1 MRSAQRVL
9 ACAAVLIVC
18 AFVDR
23 AGSFMQFGAA
33 VLVGDREVFAGE
45 PANYARPG
53 TVYIYRK
60 GATLSDSWREVA
72 TLTAPDAIVGDAFGS
87 SLALGEGR
95 LFVGAGPQAV
105 HVFEK
110 RDTTWTL
117 AGTVAAKSVPGENVR
132 FGKAV
137 AAAGEYLFVGREPVN
152 LSGRGRGAIFPQPG
166 GTPGQPPPPMPA
178 GAVYVFKRDS
188 SGAFAYATT
197 LTFAGSNTAGDNFGH
212 SLAAAGGMLLVGA
225 SGYATRMG
233 VVHEFGLG
241 SDGTWTF
248 QRSFAPV
255 SVQANDLFGAQLSLV
270 GEFAMVS
277 APGDQSRYGAVYV
290 FRRIAQ
296 GGRAGGPPA
305 DPPLMIADGPAPAGN
320 FTWRELTRLGAPVAL
335 RADRFGTSL
344 AADEREI
351 WVGAPGGGAGRVY
364 AFPTAVEGPVVGPPR
379 LVGPSWVEPAGIG
392 GSVSLRAGIAAVGA
406 AGFSDGVG
414 GLFIYERDSSGVWR
428 EHPVITT
435 PLDEIPAMTGAERRC
450 SGAGK
455 VEIFDCGATNLLAFL
470 PPSRLSATGKF
481 AEMSSIWGWTDSTT
495 KQEWAIIGRADGTT
509 FVDITAPSRPITV
522 ADLPLTE
529 GARPSFW
536 REIKV
541 YKDHAYIVS
550 DGSGPHGVQIFDL
563 TRLRTMKPQ
572 PNGLPQ
578 KVTADAIYRNV
589 ASVHNI
595 VINEDSGFMYPVGS
609 NGGGNTCGGGLHMVD
624 IREPKSPKF
633 VGCHSDTSTGMAKT
647 GYSHDA
653 VCVTYKG
660 PDKRYKG
667 REICIGSNETAI
679 SIADVTDKVNTKTL
693 SRSTYPNVAYTHQG
707 WFDESQRYFYVND
720 EGDEIVGSV
729 KKTRTLIWDLEDL
742 ENPRFAKEHLGVES
756 ATDHNLFIKG
766 TLMYQANY
774 RSGLRVLSI
783 SDPLNPKEVAYFDT
797 APYHPN
803 TPGFNGAWS
812 VYPFF
817 KSGTIIVS
825 SMEQGLFIVRTADR

>member
-1 MRSAQRVL
+1 MRSLQRVL
-9 ACAAVLIVC
+9 ACVAVLIVC
-18 AFVDR
+18 AFADR
-23 AGSFMQFGAA
+23 AASFMQFGAA

-45 PANYARPG
+45 PANNARPG

-60 GATLSDSWREVA
+60 GANLSDAWREVA
-72 TLTAPDAIVGDAFGS
+72 TLTAPDATVGDAFGS

-95 LFVGAGPQAV
+95 LFVGAGPLSV

-110 RDTTWTL
+110 RDTTWTF
-117 AGTVAAKSVPGENVR
+117 AGTIAAKGVPGDNVR
-132 FGKAV
+132 FGRAL
-137 AAAGEYLFVGREPVN
+137 AAAGEYLFIGREPVN
-152 LSGRGRGAIFPQPG
+152 LSERGRGAFFPQPG
-166 GTPGQPPPPMPA
+166 AAANQPPPPMPA
-178 GAVYVFKRDS
+178 GAVYVFKRNA
-188 SGAFAYATT
+188 SGAFAHAAT
-197 LTFAGSNTAGDNFGH
+197 LTASGSDTAGDNFGH
-212 SLAAAGGMLLVGA
+212 AVAAAGGMLLVSA
-225 SGYATRMG
+225 SGHATRTG
-233 VVHEFGLG
+233 IVHEFGLG
-241 SDGTWTF
+241 SDGAWTSP
-248 QRSFAPV
+248 RSFTPLSA
-255 SVQANDLFGAQLSLV
+255 QTNDLFGAQISMA
-270 GEFAMVS
+270 GEFALVS
-277 APGDQSRYGAVYV
+277 APGDQSRYGSVYV
-290 FRRIAQ
+290 FQRLQQ
-296 GGRAGGPPA
+296 GGRAGGAPAPAPPA
-305 DPPLMIADGPAPAGN
+305 GQAPAGN
-320 FTWRELTRLGAPVAL
+320 FTWREFSRLTAPVATM
-335 RADRFGTSL
+335 ADRFGTAV
-344 AADEREI
+344 AADDREI
-351 WVGAPGGGAGRVY
+351 WVGAPGGGPGRVY
-364 AFPTAVEGPVVGPPR
+364 AFTAGGTGVLAGSTRVVSPG
-379 LVGPSWVEPAGIG
+379 WVEPAGIG
-392 GSVSLRAGIAAVGA
+392 GAVSLRGGVAAVGA
-406 AGFSDGVG
+406 AGFDTGAGGV
-414 GLFIYERDSSGVWR
+414 LIYERDQFGAWR
-428 EHPVITT
+428 EHPIITT

-481 AEMSSIWGWTDSTT
+481 SEMSSIWGWTDVAT
-495 KQEWAIIGRADGTT
+495 KQEWAIIGRADGAT

-522 ADLPLTE
+522 ADLPMTE

-563 TRLRTMKPQ
+563 TRLRAMKPQ

-578 KVTADAIYRNV
+578 KVAPDAIYRNV

-679 SIADVTDKVNTKTL
+679 SIADVTDKANTKTL

-742 ENPRFAKEHLGVES
+742 ENPRFAKEHLGVEA
-756 ATDHNLFIKG
+756 ATDHNLYIKG

-783 SDPLNPKEVAYFDT
+783 SDPLNPKEIAYFDT
-797 APYHPN
+797 APFHPN

-817 KSGTIIVS
+817 KSGTIVVS
-825 SMEQGLFIVRTADR
+825 SIEQGLFIVRTADR

>member
-1 MRSAQRVL
+1 
-9 ACAAVLIVC
+9 VLIVC
-18 AFVDR
+18 AFADR
-23 AGSFMQFGAA
+23 AGSFMQFGTA

-45 PANYARPG
+45 PANHARPG

-60 GATLSDSWREVA
+60 GASVADPWREVA
-72 TLTAPDAIVGDAFGS
+72 TITAPDGKVGDAFGS

-95 LFVGAGPQAV
+95 LFVGAGPLAV

-110 RDTTWTL
+110 RDSAWTF
-117 AGTVAAKSVPGENVR
+117 AGTVAAKGVPGENVR
-132 FGKAV
+132 FGRAL
-137 AAAGEYLFVGREPVN
+137 AATGEYVFIGREPVN
-152 LSGRGRGAIFPQPG
+152 LSGRGRGPIFPQPG
-166 GTPGQPPPPMPA
+166 AAANQPPPALPA
-178 GAVYVFKRDS
+178 GAVYVFKRS
-188 SGAFAYATT
+188 ASGAFEHAAT
-197 LTFAGSNTAGDNFGH
+197 LTASGSETAGDNFGH
-212 SLAAAGGMLLVGA
+212 AVAASGSMLLVGA
-225 SGYATRMG
+225 SGHATRTG
-233 VVHEFGLG
+233 TVHEYALG
-241 SDGTWTF
+241 ADGAWSF
-248 QRSFAPV
+248 QRNFTALSA
-255 SVQANDLFGAQLSLV
+255 QTNDLFGAQLSLV
-270 GEFAMVS
+270 GELAVVS
-277 APGDQSRYGAVYV
+277 APGDLSRYGAVYV

-305 DPPLMIADGPAPAGN
+305 APAAGAQAPAGN
-320 FTWRELTRLGAPVAL
+320 FTWRELTRLGAPVGT
-335 RADRFGTSL
+335 RADRFGSSV

-351 WVGAPGGGAGRVY
+351 WVGAPGGAGQVY
-364 AFPTAVEGPVVGPPR
+364 AFSITAEGPALAPPR
-379 LVGPSWVEPAGIG
+379 LVGPSWVEPAAVG
-392 GSVSLRAGIAAVGA
+392 GSVSLRGGVAAVGA
-406 AGFSDGVG
+406 AGFSDGAG
-414 GLFIYERDSSGVWR
+414 GLFIYERDPSGVWR
-428 EHPVITT
+428 EHPVLTA

-481 AEMSSIWGWTDSTT
+481 AEMSSIWGWTDSST

-509 FVDITAPSRPITV
+509 FVDITAPARPITV

-667 REICIGSNETAI
+667 REICVGSNETAI
-679 SIADVTDKVNTKTL
+679 SIADVTDKANTKTI

-742 ENPRFAKEHLGVES
+742 ETPRFAKEHLGVEE

-766 TLMYQANY
+766 ALMYQANY

-797 APYHPN
+797 APYHAN

-817 KSGTIIVS
+817 RSGTIVVS
-825 SMEQGLFIVRTADR
+825 SIEQGLFIVRTADR

>member
-1 MRSAQRVL
+1 MSPFGRL
-9 ACAAVLIVC
+9 LTCLAVLIIC
-18 AFVDR
+18 ALGDR
-23 AGSFMQFGAA
+23 VRSFTNFGAA

-45 PANYARPG
+45 PANHARPG
-53 TVYIYRK
+53 TVYVYRK
-60 GATLSDSWREVA
+60 GASLQDRWREVA
-72 TLTAPDAIVGDAFGS
+72 TLTAPGATVGDLFGS
-87 SLALGEGR
+87 SLALAEGR
-95 LFVGAGPQAV
+95 LFIGAGPDAV

-110 RDTTWTL
+110 RDTTWTFTS
-117 AGTVAAKSVPGENVR
+117 TVPAKSVPGDGVR
-132 FGKAV
+132 FGRAI
-137 AAAGEYLFVGREPVN
+137 AATGEYLFVGREAVN
-152 LSGRGRGAIFPQPG
+152 LSGRGRGAFFP
-166 GTPGQPPPPMPA
+166 TPATGADEKPPAIPS
-178 GAVYVFKRDS
+178 GAVYVFRR
-188 SGAFAYATT
+188 GATGGFTHAAT
-197 LTFAGSNTAGDNFGH
+197 LTASGSETAGDNFGH
-212 SLAAAGGMLLVGA
+212 SIAAAGGTLLVGA
-225 SGYATRMG
+225 SGHATRTG
-233 VVHEFGLG
+233 IVHEFSLG
-241 SDGTWTF
+241 ADGAWTF
-248 QRSFAPV
+248 QRNFTPLSA
-255 SVQANDLFGAQLSLV
+255 QTNDLFGAQMTIV
-270 GEFAMVS
+270 GDTAMVS

-290 FRRIAQ
+290 FRRVAQ
-296 GGRAGGPPA
+296 GGRAGGAAPA
-305 DPPLMIADGPAPAGN
+305 SATGQAPAGN
-320 FTWRELTRLGAPVAL
+320 LTWRELTRLSAPVST
-335 RADRFGTSL
+335 RADRFGSTV

-351 WVGAPGGGAGRVY
+351 WVGAPGGVGQVYVFAGNADGVLV
-364 AFPTAVEGPVVGPPR
+364 APPKTVGP
-379 LVGPSWVEPAGIG
+379 GWVDPVGIG
-392 GSVSLRAGIAAVGA
+392 GAVSMRGGIAAVGA
-406 AGFSDGVG
+406 TGFNNRSGGV
-414 GLFIYERDSSGVWR
+414 LIYERDSFGAWK
-428 EHPVITT
+428 EHPILTT
-435 PLDEIPAMTGAERRC
+435 PLDEIPPYTGTERRC

-470 PPSRLSATGKF
+470 PPSKLSAGGQF
-481 AEMSSIWGWTDSTT
+481 AEMSSIWGWTDPVT
-495 KQEWAIIGRADGTT
+495 KQEWALLGRADGTT

-529 GARPSFW
+529 GARPSAW

-541 YKDHAYIVS
+541 YKDHAFVVS

-572 PNGLPQ
+572 ANGLPQ
-578 KVTADAIYRNV
+578 KVSADLIYRNV

-653 VCVTYKG
+653 VCVIYKG

-679 SIADVTDKVNTKTL
+679 SIGDVTDKANTKTI

-707 WFDESQRYFYVND
+707 WFDETQRYFYVND
-720 EGDEIVGSV
+720 EGDEFVGTA

-742 ENPRFAKEHLGVES
+742 ENPRFAKEHLGVEA
-756 ATDHNLFIKG
+756 ATDHNLYIKG

-783 SDPLNPKEVAYFDT
+783 SDPLNPREVAYFDT

-825 SMEQGLFIVRTADR
+825 SIEQGLFIVRTADR

>member
-1 MRSAQRVL
+1 MN
-9 ACAAVLIVC
+9 
-18 AFVDR
+18 
-23 AGSFMQFGAA
+23 FGTA

-53 TVYIYRK
+53 TVYVYRK
-60 GATLSDSWREVA
+60 GANLQDAWREVA
-72 TLTAPDAIVGDAFGS
+72 TLAAPNGQVGDVFGS
-87 SLALGEGR
+87 SLTLAENR
-95 LFVGAGPQAV
+95 LFVGAGADGV

-110 RDTTWTL
+110 RDGTWTFS
-117 AGTVAAKSVPGENVR
+117 ATVAANSVPGDTVR
-132 FGKAV
+132 FGRAM
-137 AAAGEYLFVGREPVN
+137 AAAGEYLFVGREPAN
-152 LSGRGRGAIFPQPG
+152 LGRGRGAFFAPPASN
-166 GTPGQPPPPMPA
+166 QPPPPMPA
-178 GAVYVFKRDS
+178 GAVYVFKRAS
-188 SGAFAYATT
+188 SGAYVHAAT
-197 LTFAGSNTAGDNFGH
+197 LTATGNETAGDNFGH
-212 SLAAAGGMLLVGA
+212 SVAAAGGMLLVGA
-225 SGYATRMG
+225 SGHATRTG
-233 VVHEFGLG
+233 IVHEFALG
-241 SDGTWTF
+241 SDGAWTF
-248 QRSFAPV
+248 QRNFTALSA
-255 SVQANDLFGAQLSLV
+255 QTNDLFGAQLALV
-270 GEFAMVS
+270 GDVATVS

-290 FRRIAQ
+290 FRRVAQ
-296 GGRAGGPPA
+296 TGRGGAPPA
-305 DPPLMIADGPAPAGN
+305 AAPPAGQAPSGN
-320 FTWRELTRLGAPVAL
+320 FTWRELTRLSAPVGM
-335 RADRFGTSL
+335 RADRFGS
-344 AADEREI
+344 AIGADDREI
-351 WVGAPGGGAGRVY
+351 WVGAPGAGGSGQVY
-364 AFPTAVEGPVVGPPR
+364 AFAATADGVSAGLPKVVGP
-379 LVGPSWVEPAGIG
+379 GWVDPVAIG
-392 GSVSLRAGIAAVGA
+392 GAVSLRGGVAAVGA
-406 AGFSDGVG
+406 SFYNNGAGGV
-414 GLFIYERDSSGVWR
+414 LIYERDASGAWR
-428 EHPVITT
+428 EHPILTT
-435 PLDEIPAMTGAERRC
+435 PLDEIPPYTGSERRC

-470 PPSRLSATGKF
+470 PPSKLSANGQY
-481 AEMSSIWGWTDSTT
+481 ADMSSIWGWTDPVT
-495 KQEWAIIGRADGTT
+495 KQEWALLGRADGTT
-509 FVDITAPSRPITV
+509 FVDITAASRPITV

-572 PNGLPQ
+572 PNGLPR
-578 KVTADAIYRNV
+578 KTSADAIYTGV

-595 VINEDSGFMYPVGS
+595 VINEDTGFMYPVGS

-633 VGCHSDTSTGMAKT
+633 VGCHNDPATGMAKT

-653 VCVTYKG
+653 VCVSYKG

-667 REICIGSNETAI
+667 HEICVGSNETAI
-679 SIADVTDKVNTKTL
+679 SIADVTDKANTRTL
-693 SRSTYPNVAYTHQG
+693 SRSSYPNVAYTHQG
-707 WFDESQRYFYVND
+707 WWDETQRYFYVND
-720 EGDEIVGSV
+720 EGDEMTGAA
-729 KKTRTLIWDLEDL
+729 KKTRTLIWDIEDL

-756 ATDHNLFIKG
+756 ATDHNLYIKG

-825 SMEQGLFIVRTADR
+825 SIEQGLFIVRTADR

>member
-1 MRSAQRVL
+1 MRSLQRVL
-9 ACAAVLIVC
+9 ACTAILIVC
-18 AFVDR
+18 AFAGR
-23 AGSFMQFGAA
+23 PGSFRQFGAA

-60 GATLSDSWREVA
+60 GPNATDPWRESA
-72 TLTAPDAIVGDAFGS
+72 TLTAPDATVGDTFGS
-87 SLALGEGR
+87 SLAYGEGR
-95 LFVGAGPQAV
+95 LFVGAGPLAV

-117 AGTVAAKSVPGENVR
+117 AGTVNAKSVPGENVR
-132 FGKAV
+132 FGRAM

-152 LSGRGRGAIFPQPG
+152 LSGRGRGPVFPQPG
-166 GTPGQPPPPMPA
+166 QPPAEPPPMPA
-178 GAVYVFKRDS
+178 GAVYVFKRNA
-188 SGAFAYATT
+188 SGAFAHAAT
-197 LTFAGSNTAGDNFGH
+197 LTASGSDTAGDNFGH
-212 SLAAAGGMLLVGA
+212 AVAASGAMLLVGA
-225 SGYATRMG
+225 SGQATRAG
-233 VVHEFGLG
+233 TVHEFALE
-241 SDGTWTF
+241 SEGTWTF
-248 QRSFAPV
+248 QRNFAPV
-255 SVQANDLFGAQLSLV
+255 SVQTNDLFGAQLSLV
-270 GEFAMVS
+270 GDLATVS
-277 APGDQSRYGAVYV
+277 APGDVSRYGSVYV
-290 FRRIAQ
+290 FRRVAQ
-296 GGRAGGPPA
+296 AGRAGGAPA
-305 DPPLMIADGPAPAGN
+305 AAGPTPAGQAPAGN
-320 FTWRELTRLGAPVAL
+320 FTWRELARLGAPVGT

-344 AADEREI
+344 AADDREI
-351 WVGAPGGGAGRVY
+351 WVGAPGGAGQVY
-364 AFPTAVEGPVVGPPR
+364 AFGTTAEGPVLGPPR
-379 LVGPSWVEPAGIG
+379 LVGPRWMDPVAVG
-392 GSVSLRAGIAAVGA
+392 GSVSLRGGVGAVGA
-406 AGFSDGVG
+406 AGFSDGMG
-414 GLFIYERDSSGVWR
+414 GLFIYERDASGVWR

-481 AEMSSIWGWTDSTT
+481 ADMSSIWGWTDPTT
-495 KQEWAIIGRADGTT
+495 KQEWAIIGRADGAT
-509 FVDITAPSRPITV
+509 FVDITAPSRPLVV

-529 GARPSFW
+529 GARPSSW

-578 KVTADAIYRNV
+578 KVAADAIYRNV

-633 VGCHSDTSTGMAKT
+633 VGCHSDPATGIAKT

-653 VCVTYKG
+653 VCLTYKG

-667 REICIGSNETAI
+667 HEICVGSNETAI
-679 SIADVTDKVNTKTL
+679 SIADVTDKANTKTL

-707 WFDESQRYFYVND
+707 WFDETQRYFYVND
-720 EGDEIVGSV
+720 EGDEFMGTA

-756 ATDHNLFIKG
+756 ATDHNLYIKG

-817 KSGTIIVS
+817 KSGTIVVS
-825 SMEQGLFIVRTADR
+825 SIEQGLFIVRTADR

>member
-1 MRSAQRVL
+1 MRSLQRIL
-9 ACAAVLIVC
+9 ACAAVLILC
-18 AFVDR
+18 ALDDR
-23 AGSFMQFGAA
+23 VRSFMNFGSA

-60 GATLSDSWREVA
+60 GASLEDAWREVG
-72 TLTAPDAIVGDAFGS
+72 TLTAPDATVGDAFGS
-87 SLALGEGR
+87 SLAPGEGR
-95 LFVGAGPQAV
+95 LFVGAGPAVV
-105 HVFEK
+105 HVYEK
-110 RDTTWTL
+110 RDTTWTFS
-117 AGTVAAKSVPGENVR
+117 GTISAKSVPGDTVR

-137 AAAGEYLFVGREPVN
+137 ASSGEYLFVGREPVN
-152 LSGRGRGAIFPQPG
+152 LGSRGRGAFFAPPA
-166 GTPGQPPPPMPA
+166 TGQAPPPMPA
-178 GAVYVFKRDS
+178 GAVYVFRRNAT
-188 SGAFAYATT
+188 GTYAHAAT
-197 LTFAGSNTAGDNFGH
+197 LTATGTDTAGDNFGH
-212 SLAAAGGMLLVGA
+212 SVAAADGMLLVGA
-225 SGYATRMG
+225 SGHATRTG
-233 VVHEFGLG
+233 IVHEFGLG
-241 SDGTWTF
+241 ADGTWTF
-248 QRSFAPV
+248 QRNFTALSA
-255 SVQANDLFGAQLSLV
+255 QTNDLFGSQLALV
-270 GEFAMVS
+270 GDAAMVS

-290 FRRIAQ
+290 FRRMAQ
-296 GGRAGGPPA
+296 GGRGAAEGGPPA
-305 DPPLMIADGPAPAGN
+305 PAAPQAPAGN
-320 FTWRELTRLGAPVAL
+320 FTWREFFRLTAPVAT
-335 RADRFGTSL
+335 RADRFGSTVT
-344 AADEREI
+344 ADERET
-351 WVGAPGGGAGRVY
+351 WVGAPGGGPGRVY
-364 AFPTAVEGPVVGPPR
+364 AFTVSANGVLVAPPR
-379 LVGPSWVEPAGIG
+379 VVGPSWVDSVAIG
-392 GSVSLRAGIAAVGA
+392 GAVSLRGGIAAVGA
-406 AGFSDGVG
+406 AGYNSGAGGV
-414 GLFIYERDSSGVWR
+414 LIYERDMFGVWR
-428 EHPVITT
+428 EHPILTT
-435 PLDEIPAMTGAERRC
+435 PLDEIPAYTGAERRC

-455 VEIFDCGATNLLAFL
+455 VEIFDCGATSLLAFL
-470 PPSRLSATGKF
+470 PPSRLSATGQY
-481 AEMSSIWGWTDSTT
+481 ADMSSIWGWTDSAT
-495 KQEWAIIGRADGTT
+495 KQEWALLGRADGTT
-509 FVDITAPSRPITV
+509 FVDITAPTRPIPV

-578 KVTADAIYRNV
+578 KVSDDGIYRNV

-595 VINEDSGFMYPVGS
+595 VINEDTGFMYPVGS

-633 VGCHSDTSTGMAKT
+633 VGCHSDPATGMGKT

-653 VCVTYKG
+653 VCVVYKG

-667 REICIGSNETAI
+667 REICVGSNETAI
-679 SIADVTDKVNTKTL
+679 SIADVTDKANTKTI

-707 WFDESQRYFYVND
+707 WWDETQRYFYVND
-720 EGDEIVGSV
+720 EGDEMMGTV

-756 ATDHNLFIKG
+756 ATDHNLYIKG

-825 SMEQGLFIVRTADR
+825 SIEQGLFIVRTADR